1 MPPSLYLSGAPC
13 LFLFCQWSHSSPS
26 KHQGVPLTSRAHFV
40 SCSCVTSATSCTR
53 YLRVINLLWWL
64 KISAGVEPDV
74 LCFAAA
80 TRCCCRR
87 LDWAA
92 AISFLETT
100 LREGFLPT
108 SSTLE
113 VRRASKQQA
122 RGKRFMIVV

>member
-1 MPPSLYLSGAPC
+1 MA
-13 LFLFCQWSHSSPS
+13 
-26 KHQGVPLTSRAHFV
+26 AD
-40 SCSCVTSATSCTR
+40 
-53 YLRVINLLWWL
+53 
-64 KISAGVEPDV
+64 VEPDV

-113 VRRASKQQA
+113 VSEVDA
-122 RGKRFMIVV
+122 RKRESEKARNIFFKRGSYLGLVFEGEGSRSIYVRGTLGFFFSRGPLELCA